1 MRERIALWM
10 GKVRDALRVEDG
22 QTAVEYG
29 VLLALILAIS
39 VLVITAIGVDVK
51 GAFNAIEDAVNGS
64 QAS

>member
-1 MRERIALWM
+1 MGARVALWISC
-10 GKVRDALRVEDG
+10 LREEKG

-39 VLVITAIGVDVK
+39 VLVITALGVDVQ
-51 GAFNAIEDAVNGS
+51 GAFNAIEDQINGS